1 MSVPPFRAVDPASPI
16 RVLIAED
23 EPNLGM
29 ILEQFMSARGFAVT
43 MVRDGRAALEALRSG
58 AFDVALLDVVMPEL
72 DGLEVLRL
80 VRERPM
86 PPEIIVIT
94 GNGTVETAIAALKLG
109 AYDFLSKPY
118 RMAEIE
124 VIVKRAWEKRMLTC
138 DNHALQARLRR
149 MSAVMP
155 FLTQY
160 APLRAVLTVVGRV
173 AAEATTVLI
182 TGEAGTGK
190 RHMARLLHEGSA
202 EPEAPFID
210 VNCAVLSA
218 ESIEAD
224 LFGVERDP
232 VGAEAPRTGLLEL
245 AAGGTLYLHNVAA
258 LGLRPQALLLHA
270 LESGSFRRVGGTQ
283 PVPVKARLVA
293 ADAADLDRVVREG
306 QFLAGLLHRIS
317 AIRITV
323 PALRD
328 RAVDIPLLAAHFL
341 EAFGAARGK
350 HTLAL
355 SPEATA
361 ILERHGWP
369 GNVRELRTVME
380 RAALLASDRIVGPA
394 GLSMA
399 GAAASDAPVDGATGL
414 TLGEVERRHMA
425 AVLKHTGWHQG
436 RAADLLGI
444 SPKTLYRKIREY
456 GFQRP
461 AGGERA

>member
-1 MSVPPFRAVDPASPI
+1 MSVPPFRAVDPGSPI

-23 EPNLGM
+23 EANLGM

-80 VRERPM
+80 VREAAM

-138 DNHALQARLRR
+138 DNHTLQARLRR
-149 MSAVMP
+149 VSGVAP

-182 TGEAGTGK
+182 TGEVGTGK
-190 RHMARLLHEGSA
+190 RHIARLLHTGGA
-202 EPEAPFID
+202 EPEASFID
-210 VNCAVLSA
+210 VNCALLPA
-218 ESIEAD
+218 ESSEAD

-232 VGAEAPRTGLLEL
+232 VGAEPPRTGLLEL
-245 AAGGTLYLHNVAA
+245 AAGGTLYLHNVGA
-258 LGLRPQALLLHA
+258 LELRLQALLLHA
-270 LESGSFRRVGGTQ
+270 LESGSFCRVGGTQ
-283 PVPVKARLVA
+283 PVPVRARLVA
-293 ADAADLDRVVREG
+293 ADAADLDRMVHDG
-306 QFLAGLLHRIS
+306 QFLAGLLHQLS

-328 RAVDIPLLAAHFL
+328 RAVDITLLAAHFL
-341 EAFGAARGK
+341 DAFGAARGK
-350 HTLAL
+350 QALVL
-355 SPEATA
+355 SPEAA
-361 ILERHGWP
+361 VVLEQYPWP
-369 GNVRELRTVME
+369 GNVRELQTVME
-380 RAALLASDRIVGPA
+380 RAALLVAEQVVGPA
-394 GLSMA
+394 GLAMA
-399 GAAASDAPVDGATGL
+399 VATTPDAARDVASGL
-414 TLGEVERRHMA
+414 TLVEVERRHMA
-425 AVLKHTGWHQG
+425 AVLQQTGWHQG

-461 AGGERA
+461 AGGARA